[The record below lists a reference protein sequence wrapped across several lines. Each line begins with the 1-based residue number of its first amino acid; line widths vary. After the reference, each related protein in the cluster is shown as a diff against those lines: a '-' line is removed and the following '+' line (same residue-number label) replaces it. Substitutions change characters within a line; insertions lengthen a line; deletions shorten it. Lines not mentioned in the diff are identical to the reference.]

1 MASLV
6 SATNGDLNEEEAL
19 QRALR
24 ESKALHVAEK
34 QIQSD
39 AEAAKLLHVKLNGA
53 GVEQMYPLKKSD
65 PKNPKKI
72 KGEKVRNQTAS
83 SKYVKLTLKEGDT
96 YYSYTKNNDNGVNA
110 KSSARYYK
118 QIKQADGSLG
128 PKTRVSWKEYS
139 SNAKVGGH
147 KIDCGFIAKVI
158 NKIPGPPMCDT
169 KLKAAEKIFND
180 SKWAFRK
187 KSITSNKND
196 SSAEKKFGAFVEK
209 GADFVW
215 TLNETAKLKQ
225 YINELPKL
233 KKDCEKEG
241 LGHLYKKLE
250 TEVKQLCKKGG
261 LNQKGNPDGRLS
273 SNRKGGKNLD
283 GSPDRRLKSSNNA
296 KSPGSAKTVRQQP
309 NKQNTKNDEAIA
321 RALSSQVN
329 NGAKSPGSAKTV
341 RVKQP
346 TVYSGSGR
354 PKATDYTLSGRL
366 RRAKPAM
373 VQKATVYSGSGRPKA
388 TDYTASGNLRRA
400 KPAMVQ
406 QQTVYSGRGRPRN
419 SDYMSSGMLMWPS
432 APQIF
437 HQPTIYSGRGRPRNS
452 DYMSSGMLNRGGG
465 GYGGGG
471 YGGGGGG
478 TVYSGRGRPRN
489 SDYTASGRL
498 RR

>member
-24 ESKALHVAEK
+24 ESKTLHIAEK

-39 AEAAKLLHVKLNGA
+39 ATIAKLLFTRLNGYNTVNHSIKERNERNTA
-53 GVEQMYPLKKSD
+53 KKTTTVKTEGKGYLNDKEILEELNFIANNYSD
-65 PKNPKKI
+65 KTTQNKKVRDLTVKKI
-72 KGEKVRNQTAS
+72 SPHPVA
-83 SKYVKLTLKEGDT
+83 
-96 YYSYTKNNDNGVNA
+96 
-110 KSSARYYK
+110 
-118 QIKQADGSLG
+118 
-128 PKTRVSWKEYS
+128 
-139 SNAKVGGH
+139 
-147 KIDCGFIAKVI
+147 
-158 NKIPGPPMCDT
+158 
-169 KLKAAEKIFND
+169 
-180 SKWAFRK
+180 
-187 KSITSNKND
+187 
-196 SSAEKKFGAFVEK
+196 
-209 GADFVW
+209 
-215 TLNETAKLKQ
+215 
-225 YINELPKL
+225 
-233 KKDCEKEG
+233 
-241 LGHLYKKLE
+241 
-250 TEVKQLCKKGG
+250 KGG
-261 LNQKGNPDGRLS
+261 KKHGQSLERAHRFPNEIIRDIVLDKNLPDNIRVLAARLS
-273 SNRKGGKNLD
+273 YDVSNCKPSVNNRKGAKDSLKKYSDTNMENALKKNTANPTQFNNKTDQFDLALDDMMNREYFDENGKSK
-283 GSPDRRLKSSNNA
+283 GKIFKNA
-296 KSPGSAKTVRQQP
+296 KLIETIFKKLSAKSDQYDQYVADQDLRTLPKTKGIKDVVLKARARQEGGKTIYKGSGRP
-309 NKQNTKNDEAIA
+309 KNTDYKPDGTLRYKQNTKNDEAIA

-419 SDYMSSGMLMWPS
+419 SDYMSSGMLMRPS
-432 APQIF
+432 APQIS

-471 YGGGGGG
+471 GG